1 MSTHQLLRSQVAATL
16 TRLPFEPQNVRV
28 ILPPQLEACSLDLNE
43 RTQVSHGDLVCTVHD
58 TRRGFFVTLDDIS
71 AGGLL
76 FASLA
81 GLIEFMHAHYPAT
94 LRH

>member
-1 MSTHQLLRSQVAATL
+1 MSTHQLLKSQVAATL
-16 TRLPFEPQNVRV
+16 TRLPLEPRTVRV
-28 ILPPQLEACSLDLNE
+28 MVPPHLEACSLALQE
-43 RTQVSHGDLVCTVHD
+43 RTQVALGDLVCVVHD
-58 TRRGFFVTLDDIS
+58 TRRGWFVTLDDIA

-81 GLIEFMHAHYPAT
+81 GLIEFMHAHYPAA